1 MFLAVRFLW
10 AVAGGAVLAGAVLA
24 GVGGGGGVG
33 GAVGGGVRG
42 GVGGGGVRGGVGGV
56 GGGVG
61 GVGGAE
67 GALDRRDDV
76 GDLGEPSGA
85 EPAAGQLPFPG
96 RDDGRTPFAEGIE
109 VALGRRVV
117 QHVGVH
123 RGRDEGRG
131 PDREVEGGEE
141 VVGEA
146 ERHPGDDVGGGG
158 GHHEDVGLL
167 GERDVADA
175 AGGVGSGSLGLS
187 GGGVGARAGARVGK
201 EVFED
206 GFAGDGGERERGD
219 ELAGGAGQ
227 DDLNPEPAL
236 FEGAHQV
243 RSLVGPDAPGNP
255 ENDLL
260 LHPLILG
267 GTRKKRARTPN
278 QRDAARQRSASLRPA
293 QPERAAKPRTD
304 NPCGGRA
311 ARERQ
316 SSDGTAA
323 RRGA

>member
-1 MFLAVRFLW
+1 MFLAVRFFWLVVGGV
-10 AVAGGAVLAGAVLA
+10 AVVVLGVAGVGVAAAG
-24 GVGGGGGVG
+24 GWCRPRGWGGGGGVG
-33 GAVGGGVRG
+33 
-42 GVGGGGVRGGVGGV
+42 
-56 GGGVG
+56 G

-96 RDDGRTPFAEGIE
+96 RDDGHAPFAEGVE
-109 VALGRRVV
+109 VAPGRRVV

-167 GERDVADA
+167 GERDMADA
-175 AGGVGSGSLGLS
+175 AGGVRSVCGGLV
-187 GGGVGARAGARVGK
+187 GAGVGLAGLVGLAGGLVGARVGK

-206 GFAGDGGERERGD
+206 RLAGDGGERERGD

-227 DDLNPEPAL
+227 DDLDPEPAL
-236 FEGAHQV
+236 FEGAHQI

-255 ENDLL
+255 ENYLF
-260 LHPLILG
+260 HGPFIFAQWG
-267 GTRKKRARTPN
+267 EGERFGRGRRCSHRHRCAKRSESAY
-278 QRDAARQRSASLRPA
+278 RQPRVSASV
-293 QPERAAKPRTD
+293 
-304 NPCGGRA
+304 
-311 ARERQ
+311 
-316 SSDGTAA
+316 SSAVA
-323 RRGA
+323 